1 MRNDTARTGS
11 EETLP
16 VVVIGAGPT
25 GLATAATLV
34 RRGVPAVVLEQGHAV
49 GAAWRRRY
57 RGLRLNSGRA
67 FSGLPGMPMPRS
79 SGTFPGRDDVIAYL
93 ESYSATADLDVRTGV
108 HVRQVIDDR
117 GQWRV
122 VTDHGDWR
130 TGEVVVATGL
140 LARGTV
146 PSEWNA
152 DASSIRVVHATEYA
166 DPAPFAGCDVLVA
179 GAGSSGLEIAHDLA
193 HGGARSVRLSVRTP
207 PNILPRSVAGM
218 PGDPAVH
225 LLRRLPPRVAD
236 AAVRPLQR
244 LTIGDLAD
252 VGLPAPEEGPFT
264 RQRRPHD
271 AGPAVVDRG
280 VVDDLRSGRIPVVAA
295 VDRLDRD
302 GVHLADGSVLQVDAV
317 IAATG
322 LRPGL
327 EPLLGDLDVLDD
339 DGLPVA
345 QDEEAALPG
354 LRFVN
359 FGMRPG
365 LLAAAGQRAR
375 RAAAAIAREYRERD
389 EEEESIRW
397 VVHRSRA
404 A

>member
-1 MRNDTARTGS
+1 MRSRTAGTES

-25 GLATAATLV
+25 GLATAAGLG
-34 RRGVPAVVLEQGHAV
+34 RRGVPAVVLEQGDGV
-49 GAAWRRRY
+49 GAAWRGRY
-57 RGLRLNSGRA
+57 RGLRLNSGRT
-67 FSGLPGMPMPRS
+67 FSGLPGMRMPRQA
-79 SGTFPGRDDVIAYL
+79 GTFPGRDDVIAYL
-93 ESYSATADLDVRTGV
+93 EAYSAAAGIDVRTGV
-108 HVRQVIDDR
+108 RVRRVTHDR

-122 VTDHGDWR
+122 VTDHGDRR

-140 LARGTV
+140 LSRGCV
-146 PSEWNA
+146 PSEWGA
-152 DASSIRVVHATEYA
+152 ERSSIRALHSTGYG
-166 DPAPFAGCDVLVA
+166 DPAPFTGCDVLVA

-193 HGGARSVRLSVRTP
+193 RGGARSVWLSVRRP
-207 PNILPRSVAGM
+207 PNILPRAVAGM

-244 LTIGDLAD
+244 RTIGDLTD
-252 VGLPAPEEGPFT
+252 VGLPAPDEGPFT
-264 RQRRPHD
+264 RQRRPLD
-271 AGPAVVDRG
+271 AGPAIVDRE
-280 VVDDLRSGRIPVVAA
+280 VVDDLRAGRIRVVAA
-295 VDRLDRD
+295 VERLSRDR
-302 GVHLADGSVLQVDAV
+302 VHLADGSSLRVDAV

-327 EPLLGDLDVLDD
+327 EPLVGDLDVLDG

-345 QDEEAALPG
+345 QDEQPALPG

-365 LLAAAGQRAR
+365 LLVAAGQRAR
-375 RAAAAIAREYRERD
+375 RTAIAISREYRERD
-389 EEEESIRW
+389 DEAERPRW
-397 VVHRSRA
+397 LARRPGTV
-404 A
+404 